1 MSSTQGMS
9 NDKQYYYTVRNKV
22 HGPVP
27 SESLVAMY
35 QSRHLADTTMICP
48 VGGANWIFMSEL
60 LHGLPNQLVEHS
72 KQDTKPLELPRTRKK
87 QDGSS
92 RALNILAVFCCLPC
106 AFVIL
111 LSLFNPKSFIDLWGI
126 AILSIIVAL
135 FFAVLAK
142 LVGGK
147 S

>member
-9 NDKQYYYTVRNKV
+9 NDKQYYYTVGNQV

-106 AFVIL
+106 AFCDFVIP
-111 LSLFNPKSFIDLWGI
+111 F
-126 AILSIIVAL
+126 
-135 FFAVLAK
+135 
-142 LVGGK
+142 
-147 S
+147 

>member
-1 MSSTQGMS
+1 MST
-9 NDKQYYYTVRNKV
+9 DKQYYYAVGERV

-27 SESLVAMY
+27 AESLVAMY

-48 VGGANWIFMSEL
+48 VGGENWVSMSEL
-60 LHGLPNQLVEHS
+60 LQGPPYQLVTPS
-72 KQDTKPLELPRTRKK
+72 KQDTKPLESPTTRKK

-92 RALNILAVFCCLPC
+92 RALNMLAVFCFLPC
-106 AFVIL
+106 AVIIL
-111 LSLFNPKSFIDLWGI
+111 LSLFNPKAFIDLWGI
-126 AILSIIVAL
+126 AILSIMVAL

-142 LVGGK
+142 LVAGK